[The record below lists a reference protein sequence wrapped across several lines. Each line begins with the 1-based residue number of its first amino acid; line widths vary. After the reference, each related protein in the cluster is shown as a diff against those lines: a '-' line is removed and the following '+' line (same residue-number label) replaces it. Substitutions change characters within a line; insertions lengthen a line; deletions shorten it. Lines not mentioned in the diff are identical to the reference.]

1 MNVFKLYRSS
11 EHRIGSVIGK
21 DTVTTESARLTRIFI
36 DNWALTATTQLHSS
50 TVNTV
55 TGA

>member
-1 MNVFKLYRSS
+1 MNVFNLYRSS